1 MISQCR
7 CAHPR
12 RVVTKVHSKGPFI
25 IYAGGEGGSRQFQ
38 DTPRGVRR
46 KLVYKSGGLSD
57 FTILFYFKEM
67 CSLLS
72 AVLNGT

>member
-1 MISQCR
+1 MQLDNNQ
-7 CAHPR
+7 
-12 RVVTKVHSKGPFI
+12 PFI
-25 IYAGGEGGSRQFQ
+25 IYAGGWADKSKGGGVTPISGQSEGESSGNWR
-38 DTPRGVRR
+38 TR
-46 KLVYKSGGLSD
+46 GGLSD